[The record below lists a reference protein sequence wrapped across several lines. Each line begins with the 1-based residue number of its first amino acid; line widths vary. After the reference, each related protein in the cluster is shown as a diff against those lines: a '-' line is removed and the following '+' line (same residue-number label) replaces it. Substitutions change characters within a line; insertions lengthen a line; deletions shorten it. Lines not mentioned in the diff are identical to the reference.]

1 MKKIWTWQF
10 SVTLMLIGASVLT
23 YVVQYLIF
31 RNPRDIFFYMIQDL
45 AFLFI
50 NVLLVILFIERLLAQ
65 REKRALLKKLN
76 MAIGTFFSEV
86 GLDLLKRFSVLV
98 ERAEVLERQVEISPR
113 WNKKEFAAA
122 MAAARD
128 FNYQVRVTPAQL
140 AEIDGF
146 LSSKRTFLLRLLEN
160 PNLLEH
166 ERFTDLLW
174 AVFHASEELTFRE
187 KSFESLPKSD
197 YDHLAGDLRRAYSQ
211 LVSEWIAYNS
221 HLKESYPY
229 LFSLTAR
236 VNPFNPQSSPI
247 VRT

>member
-1 MKKIWTWQF
+1 M
-10 SVTLMLIGASVLT
+10 
-23 YVVQYLIF
+23 
-31 RNPRDIFFYMIQDL
+31 
-45 AFLFI
+45 
-50 NVLLVILFIERLLAQ
+50 
-65 REKRALLKKLN
+65 
-76 MAIGTFFSEV
+76 
-86 GLDLLKRFSVLV
+86 V

-174 AVFHASEELTFRE
+174 AVFHASEELDIPGKE
-187 KSFESLPKSD
+187 
-197 YDHLAGDLRRAYSQ
+197 LR
-211 LVSEWIAYNS
+211 
-221 HLKESYPY
+221 KP
-229 LFSLTAR
+229 
-236 VNPFNPQSSPI
+236 PQK
-247 VRT
+247 

>member
-10 SVTLMLIGASVLT
+10 SVTLILIGASVLT
-23 YVVQYLIF
+23 YMIHYLLFRDLRQIFYYLIE
-31 RNPRDIFFYMIQDL
+31 DIASL
-45 AFLFI
+45 FLY
-50 NVLLVILFIERLLAQ
+50 VLLVILFIERVLAQ

-76 MAIGTFFSEV
+76 MAIGAFFSEV
-86 GLDLLKRFSVLV
+86 GLELLKRFSVLI
-98 ERAEVLERQVEISPR
+98 EKAEVLESQVEISPR

-128 FNYQVRVTPAQL
+128 FNYQVRITPSQL
-140 AEIDGF
+140 AELDNF
-146 LSSKRTFLLRLLEN
+146 LGGKRTFLLRLLEN

-187 KSFESLPKSD
+187 KNFESLPESD
-197 YDHLAGDLRRAYSQ
+197 YNHMAGDLRRAYSQ

-236 VNPFNPQSSPI
+236 INPLNPQSSPI